1 MDFNG
6 CEVRLKINDMNTK
19 LKLIIGGVGAA
30 LVGFAVWRV
39 VRGAKE
45 DKAKDEQN
53 EILNNTLKEL
63 DPEAATLTAAQA
75 TETANLL
82 WQAMKD
88 AGTDSDLIESLILSR
103 NLTSSDMKMVVTAFG
118 TKPYSYFGEPEF
130 SWLPSEN
137 LNLIEWLRRE
147 CESDLFDKIAIKLK
161 QAGFMVNGI

>member
-1 MDFNG
+1 
-6 CEVRLKINDMNTK
+6 MNTK
-19 LKLIIGGVGAA
+19 VKLIIGGVGAA

-130 SWLPSEN
+130 AWLPSEN

-147 CESDLFDKIAIKLK
+147 CESDLFDNIAIKLK